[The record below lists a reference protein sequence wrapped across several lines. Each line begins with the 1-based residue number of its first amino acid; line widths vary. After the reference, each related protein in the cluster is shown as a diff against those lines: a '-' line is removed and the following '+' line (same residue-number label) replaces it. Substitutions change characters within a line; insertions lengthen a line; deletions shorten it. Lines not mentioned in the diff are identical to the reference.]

1 MDKSM
6 EWLINTKVKRTMENL
21 EKNNISAYFINT
33 REELIE
39 IIENLSLEGD
49 KIAVGGSTT
58 LNEVNL
64 LNYLRTE
71 RYNFLDRYKEG
82 LTREEVVNIFRESLL
97 CDVYI
102 TSTNAI
108 TEEGY
113 LYNVDGNGNRVA
125 AMLYGPR
132 KVIVICGINKLVKN
146 VEEAMERNKSISAP
160 ANAKRLNR
168 KTPCSKVGYCMDCK
182 SEERICKKYTLIKGE
197 VTKGRM
203 HVIILNQNLGY

>member
-64 LNYLRTE
+64 LNYLRTG

>member
-64 LNYLRTE
+64 LNYLRTG

-197 VTKGRM
+197 VTKDRM